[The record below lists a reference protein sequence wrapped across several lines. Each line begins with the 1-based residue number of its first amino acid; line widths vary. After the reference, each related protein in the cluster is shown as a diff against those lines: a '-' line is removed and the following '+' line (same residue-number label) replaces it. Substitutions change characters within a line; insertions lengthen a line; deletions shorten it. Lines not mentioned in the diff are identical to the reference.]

1 VEFGA
6 LVKDGIV
13 QLQDACE
20 GVGSTDTTA
29 SVSRINWVRKSSL
42 AMPLEKG

>member
-1 VEFGA
+1 MGRSTIAPQHHQLLLPLWFKMRTLIVEFGA

-20 GVGSTDTTA
+20 GVG
-29 SVSRINWVRKSSL
+29 
-42 AMPLEKG
+42 